1 MTTAFTNAA
10 VWTGAGA
17 VRDAT
22 VLVDGEV
29 VLAVADRDEPL
40 PAAARIVDLAGGVL
54 LPGFG
59 DGHAHPVFGAL
70 EDDGPAVR
78 AARTVDEVVRVVRD
92 FAEAHP
98 GPDWVVGASVDRSLT
113 ADGNF
118 DARWLDAVV
127 PDRPVVLRASDYH
140 TVWCNTAALRA
151 AGIGPGTP
159 DPALGRI
166 VRRDDGS
173 PLGTLLEWGA
183 CDLVLDRVP
192 PPSPAAL
199 RRAVA
204 SASTRCAAAGLTWVL
219 DAWVDVTSGVVDAYL
234 DAVAA
239 GETSA
244 RFDLAFRVDP
254 REWREQVPVIA
265 AARARVEAAGLG
277 DRLRARTVKFFAD
290 GIIESATAALLDCY
304 CGQDGDRGMPM
315 WEPAE
320 LAAAMAVFDAAG
332 MRTHVHAIGDAGVRS
347 ALDAVERVADGNA
360 WWDRRPTITHLQ
372 LVDPADVARLAR
384 TGTIANFQ
392 PYWAQWDEFQTNL
405 TGPLIGDRVDRQYA
419 MATVHACGARVS
431 FGSDWPVSSVR
442 PLDGLRTAVTRKRSG
457 SSSPP
462 WCPEERLTVAQA
474 LTAYTAGAA
483 YQAADEDR
491 RGSIAPGMVADFV
504 HLAADP
510 FAVDPDSLDTI
521 EVLGTWVAGRRVA
534 GQD

>member
-1 MTTAFTNAA
+1 MATAFTNAA
-10 VWTGAGA
+10 VWPGTGG

-22 VLVDGEV
+22 VLVEGGV
-29 VLAVADRDEPL
+29 VLAVQDPGERL
-40 PAAARIVDLAGGVL
+40 PTSSRVVDLDGGVL
-54 LPGFG
+54 VPAFG

-78 AARTVDEVVRVVRD
+78 GARTVEEVASAVKD
-92 FAEAHP
+92 FAAGHPEA
-98 GPDWVVGASVDRSLT
+98 GWIVGASVDRSIT

-151 AGIGPGTP
+151 AGIDAATP
-159 DPALGRI
+159 EPALGRI
-166 VRRDDGS
+166 IRRDDGS

-204 SASTRCAAAGLTWVL
+204 SASARCAAAGLTWVL
-219 DAWVDVTSGVVDAYL
+219 DAWVDLGSGAVDAYL

-239 GETSA
+239 GDSA
-244 RFDLAFRVDP
+244 TRFDLAFRVDP
-254 REWREQVPVIA
+254 RSWREQVPLVA
-265 AARARVEAAGLG
+265 AERARVAAAGLG

-290 GIIESATAALLDCY
+290 GIIESSTAALLDCY
-304 CGQDGDRGMPM
+304 CGHPGDRGLPM

-320 LAAAMAVFDAAG
+320 LAAAMAEFDAQG
-332 MRTHVHAIGDAGVRS
+332 MRTHVHAIGDAGVRT
-347 ALDAVERVADGNA
+347 ALDAVTQVAATNEA
-360 WWDRRPTITHLQ
+360 WDRRPTITHLQ
-372 LVDPADVARLAR
+372 LVDPADIARLAS

-392 PYWAQWDEFQTNL
+392 PYWAQWDDFQANL
-405 TGPLIGDRVDRQYA
+405 TEPRLGERAGRQYA
-419 MATVHACGARVS
+419 MATVHAGGARVS

-442 PLDGLRTAVTRKRSG
+442 PLDGLRAAVTRKRPG
-457 SSSPP
+457 SSGPSWRPDE
-462 WCPEERLTVAQA
+462 CLTVAQA

-483 YQAADEDR
+483 YQAGDEAT
-491 RGSIAPGMVADFV
+491 RGRIAPGMVADFV
-504 HLAADP
+504 QLSGDP
-510 FAVDPDSLDTI
+510 FAVDPDSLDAL
-521 EVLGTWVAGRRVA
+521 EVRGTWLAGRRVA
-534 GQD
+534 

>member
-10 VWTGAGA
+10 VWSGSGA
-17 VRDAT
+17 VREAT

-29 VLAVADRDEPL
+29 VLAVVDRGAPV
-40 PAAARIVDLAGGVL
+40 PSGARVVDLAGGVL

-70 EDDGPAVR
+70 EADGPAVR
-78 AARTVDEVVRVVRD
+78 EAGTVAEVVWAVRE
-92 FAEAHP
+92 FAEADP
-98 GPDWVVGASVDRSLT
+98 GREWVVGASFDRSIT
-113 ADGNF
+113 VDGNF

-140 TVWCNTAALRA
+140 TVWCNSAALRA

-192 PPSPAAL
+192 PHSPPAL

-204 SASTRCAAAGLTWVL
+204 AASRSCAAAGLTWVF
-219 DAWVDVTSGVVDAYL
+219 DAWVDVGSGIVDAYL

-239 GETSA
+239 GDTA
-244 RFDLAFRVDP
+244 TRFDLAFRVDP
-254 REWREQVPVIA
+254 RDWRAQVPLIVA
-265 AARARVEAAGLG
+265 ERARVDAAGLG

-290 GIIESATAALLDCY
+290 GIIESSTAALLECY
-304 CGQDGDRGMPM
+304 CGSGDRGMPM
-315 WEPAE
+315 WEPDE

-332 MRTHVHAIGDAGVRS
+332 MRTHVHAIGDAGVRG
-347 ALDAVERVADGNA
+347 ALDAVERVAHGNPP
-360 WWDRRPTITHLQ
+360 WDRRPTITHLQ
-372 LVDPADVARLAR
+372 LVDPADLVRLAR

-392 PYWAQWDEFQTNL
+392 PYWAQWDEFQSNL
-405 TGPLIGDRVDRQYA
+405 TAPRLGDRADRQYA
-419 MATVHACGARVS
+419 MATAHAEGARVS
-431 FGSDWPVSSVR
+431 FGSDWPVSSLR
-442 PLDGLRTAVTRKRSG
+442 PLDGLRAAVTRQKAG
-457 SSSPP
+457 SSSPA
-462 WCPEERLTVAQA
+462 WCPEERLTVSQA

-483 YQAADEDR
+483 YQAGDEGT

-504 HLAADP
+504 HLAEDP
-510 FAVDPDSLDTI
+510 FAADPAALDTI
-521 EVLGTWVAGRRVA
+521 EVLGTWVAGRKVTTR
-534 GQD
+534 D